1 MRSRTIVGAVLAGIC
16 AVVALPG
23 LANAGDK
30 ADVNVSVEF
39 QPSAGQP
46 APHHYVGKVKSDKGK
61 CINKRTVK
69 LIGPASNPSLV
80 TKSKSDEDG
89 NYQLAQGTPAPGGE
103 YKIKVPESDDCKV
116 ATKTVFGGG

>member
-1 MRSRTIVGAVLAGIC
+1 MQSRTIVGAVLAGVC
-16 AVVALPG
+16 ALVAVPG

-30 ADVNVSVEF
+30 AEVKVSVEF

-61 CINKRTVK
+61 CVKDRTVK

-80 TKSKSDEDG
+80 SKGTSDDEG
-89 NYQLAQGTPAPGGE
+89 NYQLAQGTPSPGGE

-116 ATKTVFGGG
+116 ATKLVFGGG